1 MSSYLS
7 LPEVLRN
14 PIHRGAGVV
23 RSTVGGLTWGPAVGV
38 ARAAIISVLSQIE
51 TGTLLLVD
59 GPGESRHVF
68 GQKLS
73 GAAGT
78 KTTESG
84 LPRRADTVPRVEIV
98 VKNEAFWVRL
108 FLFADMGFAEAY
120 MLGDFECED
129 LTSFFQV
136 SLRSQDIPVS
146 IEH

>member
-1 MSSYLS
+1 M
-7 LPEVLRN
+7 
-14 PIHRGAGVV
+14 
-23 RSTVGGLTWGPAVGV
+23 
-38 ARAAIISVLSQIE
+38 
-51 TGTLLLVD
+51 
-59 GPGESRHVF
+59 
-68 GQKLS
+68 
-73 GAAGT
+73 
-78 KTTESG
+78 
-84 LPRRADTVPRVEIV
+84 PRVEIV